1 MQTRTDELVNEVFAL
16 TKTKLSPDDPLLIL
30 ILLQE
35 RGLER
40 AFEQQN
46 TSRADQDLAFLAQLD
61 DRLVKINAMYSEL
74 SQYRERVVAELMVK
88 NQQVAVQIEGRVAR
102 SALGGV
108 KRLELVAGAALVV
121 AVVALAGAAAMY
133 FQMRG

>member
-1 MQTRTDELVNEVFAL
+1 MQTRTDELVNEVFNL
-16 TKTKLSPDDPLLIL
+16 TKTKLAPDDPLLTL

-35 RGLER
+35 KGLQR
-40 AFEQQN
+40 AFAQQN
-46 TSRADQDLAFLAQLD
+46 ASRAEQDQAFLAQLD
-61 DRLVKINAMYSEL
+61 ERLVKINSMYSEL

-88 NQQVAVQIEGRVAR
+88 NQQVAIQIEGRVVR

-108 KRLELVAGAALVV
+108 KRLGRVAGAALVV
-121 AVVALAGAAAMY
+121 AVGTLAGTAAMY

>member
-16 TKTKLSPDDPLLIL
+16 TKTKLSPDDPLLTL

-35 RGLER
+35 RGLKR
-40 AFEQQN
+40 SFEQHYA
-46 TSRADQDLAFLAQLD
+46 SRADQDQAFLAQLD
-61 DRLVKINAMYSEL
+61 ERLVKINAMYSEL

-88 NQQVAVQIEGRVAR
+88 NQQVTVQIEGRVAR
-102 SALGGV
+102 RALGGV
-108 KRLELVAGAALVV
+108 KRLGLVAGVALVV
-121 AVVALAGAAAMY
+121 AIVALTGAAAVY